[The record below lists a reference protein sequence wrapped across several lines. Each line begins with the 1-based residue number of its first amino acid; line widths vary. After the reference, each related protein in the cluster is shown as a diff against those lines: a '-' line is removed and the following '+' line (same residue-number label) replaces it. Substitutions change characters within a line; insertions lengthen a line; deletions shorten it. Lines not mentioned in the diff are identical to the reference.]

1 MHSRY
6 TDDNHNS
13 LNQELLDL
21 VADGVDLRLDLRVLV
36 RQDGAGDDRP
46 GHTAGTS
53 ESNLG
58 GDEDIGHVLILAQQ
72 GQVGVVGVA
81 AAAVDSVSVMWRL
94 LPGWGD
100 AFFFSFLPSSKKNT
114 SLSIAAHSPSMSLA
128 QHELT
133 V

>member
-72 GQVGVVGVA
+72 RQVQEDLERLSVGGHDDQVGDAAIQGLGGLVGALLQLLHVA
-81 AAAVDSVSVMWRL
+81 AL
-94 LPGWGD
+94 L
-100 AFFFSFLPSSKKNT
+100 
-114 SLSIAAHSPSMSLA
+114 HC
-128 QHELT
+128 